1 MTVTVD
7 DPWPQKQTE
16 DDGSNDVPKRSG
28 FAEFPPGN
36 TEGITPDSLGQGR
49 HKNGA
54 AFPEF
59 SGDFPNFSPG
69 NGVGKRRNAYA
80 KTDPNM

>member
-7 DPWPQKQTE
+7 DPWPRKQTE
-16 DDGSNDVPKRSG
+16 DDGSNNLPKRSG

-49 HKNGA
+49 RKRESLFQS
-54 AFPEF
+54 FPAISQTF
-59 SGDFPNFSPG
+59 PPGDG
-69 NGVGKRRNAYA
+69 EGKRRNAYA